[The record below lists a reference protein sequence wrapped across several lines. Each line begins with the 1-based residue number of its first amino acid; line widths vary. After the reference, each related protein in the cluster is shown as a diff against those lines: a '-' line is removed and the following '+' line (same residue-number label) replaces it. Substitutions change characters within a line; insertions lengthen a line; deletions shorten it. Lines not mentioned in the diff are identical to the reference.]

1 MNQKVFLITPLAF
14 LLLLLVAC
22 GGKKTNQETMGKE
35 RAFQSKTD
43 TIEMQSSLSKGNVLF
58 KGNEYRYEIERIAC
72 DSLPMV
78 KDEEGNV
85 FVDNCVR
92 LTITRNGNRPLIS
105 KVFTKKTFM
114 NDVPSKFM
122 KEAILEGF
130 VFYEER
136 MSDEDG
142 IVFAAS
148 VCIPQTDLFY
158 PLIVRVSSDGGI
170 RVEPDNIMME
180 IMDGVIEEP
189 V

>member
-1 MNQKVFLITPLAF
+1 MNPKVFLITPLAF
-14 LLLLLVAC
+14 FILLLVAC
-22 GGKKTNQETMGKE
+22 GGKKTNQKNIVKE
-35 RAFQSKTD
+35 RAFQQKTD
-43 TIEMQSSLSKGNVLF
+43 TIEMQSSFSSGNVLF
-58 KGNEYRYEIERIAC
+58 KGNEYRYEIERMPS
-72 DSLPMV
+72 DSLPMI
-78 KDEEGNV
+78 KDESGNV

-92 LTITRNGNRPLIS
+92 LTITRNGNQPLIS

-136 MSDEDG
+136 TSDADG

-158 PLIVRVSSDGGI
+158 PLIVRVSLDGGI

-180 IMDGVIEEP
+180 LMETP
-189 V
+189 VE